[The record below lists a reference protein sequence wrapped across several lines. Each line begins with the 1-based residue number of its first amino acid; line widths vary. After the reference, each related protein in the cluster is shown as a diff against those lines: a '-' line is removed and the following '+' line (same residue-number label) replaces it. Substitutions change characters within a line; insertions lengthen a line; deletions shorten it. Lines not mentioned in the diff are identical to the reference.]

1 MSNLK
6 KYYNDIVI
14 PLFITNNFAKN
25 IMDVPKILKVVINMG
40 LGLSG
45 SNKKNLSDSL
55 NELSLISG
63 QKPVI
68 IKSKKSIAGFKIRKG
83 FDIAC
88 KVTLRQHN
96 MYNFLDKLLFIV
108 LPRVRDFRGISLKS
122 FDGYGNYSLGI
133 KEHIV
138 FPEINYD
145 KIDLI
150 RGMNISIVTNALNDK
165 KGKLL
170 LKYLNFPFF

>member
-1 MSNLK
+1 MSNFK
-6 KYYNDIVI
+6 KYYDDIVV
-14 PLFITNNFAKN
+14 PLFINNNLSKN

-45 SNKKNLSDSL
+45 SNKKNLSDAL

-68 IKSKKSIAGFKIRKG
+68 VKAKKSIAGFKIRKG

-88 KVTLRQHN
+88 KVTLRKHN

-145 KIDLI
+145 KIDVI
-150 RGMNISIVTNALNDK
+150 RGMNISIITNALDDK
-165 KGKLL
+165 KGKML

>member
-1 MSNLK
+1 MNNLK
-6 KYYNDIVI
+6 NHYYNVVI
-14 PLFITNNFAKN
+14 PTFIKNKIAKN
-25 IMDVPKILKVVINMG
+25 IMEVPKILKVVINMG
-40 LGLSG
+40 LGLSAT
-45 SNKKNLSDSL
+45 NKKNLSDVM

-63 QKPVI
+63 QKPIVI
-68 IKSKKSIAGFKIRKG
+68 KAKKSIASFKIRKG

-88 KVTLRQHN
+88 KVTLRKSN

-145 KIDLI
+145 KVDTI
-150 RGMNISIVTNALNDK
+150 RGMNISIVTNALTDE
-165 KGKLL
+165 KGKML
-170 LKYLNFPFF
+170 LKALNFPFF